1 MLEQGFHSRLHLYC
15 PFSMVQLYAVISE
28 REKTARFRNA
38 IFFGRLPGLPQP
50 PNASPV
56 SASQTTTRRGLFL
69 ALGAHVFWGSMP
81 LYLLLVQSVPPLE
94 FVAWRL
100 AFTLPLCLAALAV
113 LRGWAELR
121 AVLRNR
127 RTLLTLLGSATM
139 VAVNWWLYVWA
150 IHNGH
155 IYAASLGY
163 YILPLM
169 MMLLGLVV
177 LGEKLTRRQWTAVV
191 LAALGVGVLAIGALT
206 TMWLSLAMAVTFG
219 IYGLLRKTVAA
230 GPLAGLTVESIILI
244 PVALAIVGWY
254 GASPAGSALT
264 QGWGVALAVAWSG
277 PMTAVPLMLFASAAR
292 RMPYTVIGFL
302 QFSSPTIVFLL
313 GLTVFGEELR
323 PAQLAC
329 YVLIWTAAA
338 LFTWD
343 LIRNRRTPAAS

>member
-1 MLEQGFHSRLHLYC
+1 MSRTSDSL
-15 PFSMVQLYAVISE
+15 SS
-28 REKTARFRNA
+28 
-38 IFFGRLPGLPQP
+38 GLPY
-50 PNASPV
+50 
-56 SASQTTTRRGLFL
+56 
-69 ALGAHVFWGSMP
+69 ALGAHVVWGSMP
-81 LYLLLVQSVPPLE
+81 LYLLLVQGVPPLE

-100 AFTLPLCLAALAV
+100 VFTLPLCLVFVAATGSWGELA
-113 LRGWAELR
+113 

-127 RTLLTLLGSATM
+127 RAVLTLLGSASM

-177 LGEKLTRRQWTAVV
+177 LGERLTRRQWAAVL
-191 LAALGVGVLAIGALT
+191 LAGLGVGVLAVGALT
-206 TMWLSLAMAVTFG
+206 TMWLSVSMAVTFG
-219 IYGLLRKTVAA
+219 VYGLLRKTVAA
-230 GPLAGLTVESIILI
+230 GALAGLTVESMILY

-254 GASPAGSALT
+254 WTTPEGPALA
-264 QGWGVALAVAWSG
+264 QGWGTALAVAWSG
-277 PMTAVPLMLFASAAR
+277 PMTAIPLMMFATAAR

-313 GLTVFGEELR
+313 GVFVFGEELR

-329 YVLIWTAAA
+329 YVLIWAAAA
-338 LFTWD
+338 LFTWE
-343 LIRNRRTPAAS
+343 LLRGRKAEEPVPA

>member
-1 MLEQGFHSRLHLYC
+1 VSRT
-15 PFSMVQLYAVISE
+15 PNTPAS
-28 REKTARFRNA
+28 
-38 IFFGRLPGLPQP
+38 GLPY
-50 PNASPV
+50 
-56 SASQTTTRRGLFL
+56 
-69 ALGAHVFWGSMP
+69 ALGAHVVWGSMP

-100 AFTLPLCLAALAV
+100 VFTLPLCLGFVTATRSWGELA
-113 LRGWAELR
+113 
-121 AVLRNR
+121 AVLRNGR
-127 RTLLTLLGSATM
+127 VLLTLLGSASM

-177 LGEKLTRRQWTAVV
+177 LGERLTRRQWAAVA
-191 LAALGVGVLAIGALT
+191 LAGLGVGILAIGALT
-206 TMWLSLAMAVTFG
+206 TMWLSMSMAVTFG

-230 GPLAGLTVESIILI
+230 GALAGLTVESLILY

-254 GASPAGSALT
+254 WASPAGPALAL
-264 QGWGVALAVAWSG
+264 GWDVALAVAWSG
-277 PMTAVPLMLFASAAR
+277 PMTAIPLVMFAVAAR

-302 QFSSPTIVFLL
+302 QFSSPTIVFVL
-313 GLTVFGEELR
+313 GLTVFDEELR

-329 YVLIWTAAA
+329 YALIWAAA
-338 LFTWD
+338 GLFTWE
-343 LIRNRRTPAAS
+343 LLRGRSAEAPVPA